1 MSTPISK
8 WEQMF
13 AYIPCDTGCL
23 VESWYLS
30 KVIMLT
36 LSQIRYYTL
45 CAKKKNTKFLY
56 ASMHSEN
63 VQCVLRKKIISQY
76 CNSIVLNKAW

>member
-1 MSTPISK
+1 MSTLISK

-30 KVIMLT
+30 KVTLLT

-45 CAKKKNTKFLY
+45 CAKKKRNTKFLY
-56 ASMHSEN
+56 TSMHSES
-63 VQCVLRKKIISQY
+63 VQCVLRKKFISQY
-76 CNSIVLNKAW
+76 CNSIVLNKA

>member
-1 MSTPISK
+1 MSTLISK

-45 CAKKKNTKFLY
+45 CAKKKKKHKIFVY
-56 ASMHSEN
+56 KHAFRKRSVCPKEKIHKS
-63 VQCVLRKKIISQY
+63 VL
-76 CNSIVLNKAW
+76 